1 MAAIVG
7 YVTEIEGEF
16 VATAPDG
23 TTRVLQEGDPVYE
36 DESVAGASGN
46 NAMEHVVVTLEG
58 EMADVMLSG
67 EQTQLFDA
75 QLRPVEFS
83 ELETQSQPD
92 TLIAMLKEYG
102 EIDAIDTA
110 AGEDIGVVD
119 SSEDVTG
126 EFDEHIDRVV
136 DVEAELRPET
146 TQVYSVENINSPNE
160 DIRIV
165 AADTA
170 SNEELQAPASS
181 PSDTQTQTVPETAA
195 PSTARDAAETEPA
208 AYYPEIGAAA
218 ALSEAACAAAW
229 AASSAAAAAAPISG

>member
-1 MAAIVG
+1 MAAVVG

-23 TTRVLQEGDPVYE
+23 TTRVLHEGDPIYE

-58 EMADVMLSG
+58 EMADVMLNG
-67 EQTQLFDA
+67 EQSQLFDA

-92 TLIAMLKEYG
+92 TLLAMLKEYG

-110 AGEDIGVVD
+110 AGEEVGVVD

-126 EFDEHIDRVV
+126 DFAEHIDRVV
-136 DVEAELRPET
+136 DIEAQLRPES
-146 TQVYSVENINSPNE
+146 TQVYSVGALNTPTEEIVPVTMAMMEEAEAAERSE
-160 DIRIV
+160 AFDSAV
-165 AADTA
+165 AA
-170 SNEELQAPASS
+170 SS
-181 PSDTQTQTVPETAA
+181 
-195 PSTARDAAETEPA
+195 DAAA
-208 AYYPEIGAAA
+208 GSGAAA
-218 ALSEAACAAAW
+218 A
-229 AASSAAAAAAPISG
+229 